1 MINWENLY
9 TLLLETKQSLE
20 GEQHHVLPKHAGGR
34 DEDGIVR
41 LSRRYHIL
49 AHYLRYRWLGAQGDR
64 VAFKMMSGQL
74 KNPMHDALIKAK
86 HKKIMQTPEQREKY
100 KKPKSAETKE
110 ALSQARKKYVS
121 ALESTLVM
129 THHMQTPEI
138 IEKRRLSI
146 IEGNKQ
152 NPERVLERA
161 ARVGQARKEK
171 NKLLSA
177 EELKAQYGSPTVTNG
192 KWRGYVVIEKH
203 GTREIYET
211 IKQAAQVLNLAYS
224 TMLNAIKKGTGTEKS
239 ILYGTTIYLSKDIK

>member
-1 MINWENLY
+1 MIDWQKLY
-9 TLLLETKQSLE
+9 NVLLETKQSLE
-20 GEQHHVLPKHAGGR
+20 GEQHHIIPRHAGGK
-34 DEDGIVR
+34 DENGIVR
-41 LSRRYHIL
+41 LPRRYHVL
-49 AHYLRYRWLGAQGDR
+49 AHYIRYRWLQEQGDR

-74 KNPMHDALIKAK
+74 KNPMHDTLIKAK
-86 HKKIMQTPEQREKY
+86 HKSIMQTPEQRQKY
-100 KKPKSAETKE
+100 KKPKSPETRE
-110 ALSQARKKYVS
+110 ALSQARKRYVS
-121 ALESTLVM
+121 GLENTQVM
-129 THHMQTPEI
+129 TQHMQTPEI

-146 IEGNKQ
+146 VEGNKQ
-152 NPERVLERA
+152 NPGRVLERA
-161 ARVGQARKEK
+161 ARAGQARKEK

-177 EELKAQYGSPTVTNG
+177 EELKAQYGSPTITNG